1 MMGTNK
7 KIEKKRKKTKE
18 DVINELRKEII
29 NLKDLHDAKINEA
42 HINMSIYE
50 EKVNKMMHFHN
61 SIMGCLDKI
70 DEIRM
75 VKIMEDISKK

>member
-1 MMGTNK
+1 MKG
-7 KIEKKRKKTKE
+7 
-18 DVINELRKEII
+18 
-29 NLKDLHDAKINEA
+29 LHKAKINEA
-42 HINMSIYE
+42 NINMSIYK